1 MRTSA
6 PRVHHVLPDK
16 SFKHFVYQPDKP
28 ACPQLAVIDILGDLY
43 FGAVNHVEE
52 TILGHFEQNPDQKFL
67 LIRMHNVNHCDFSG
81 IHMLENVVNVC
92 RDRAGDVFMVRV
104 SYQVNRLMESTGFID
119 FLGEDH
125 YLSEEEAIGYLFHHV
140 LDAATCIYECPYR
153 AFKECQNLPK
163 HFYPQAISFYE
174 SKMLDRPF
182 ETIEPHQLREMMA
195 GLEKPLLFDV
205 REPREFKKGRIP
217 QASLKPLPTLLSDLS
232 DIPQDQ
238 LVIFVCRSGRRSRL
252 AAHVLEE
259 RGCKKVLILK
269 GGMLAWESAGLL
281 AAID

>member
-1 MRTSA
+1 
-6 PRVHHVLPDK
+6 
-16 SFKHFVYQPDKP
+16 
-28 ACPQLAVIDILGDLY
+28 
-43 FGAVNHVEE
+43 
-52 TILGHFEQNPDQKFL
+52 
-67 LIRMHNVNHCDFSG
+67 
-81 IHMLENVVNVC
+81 
-92 RDRAGDVFMVRV
+92 
-104 SYQVNRLMESTGFID
+104 
-119 FLGEDH
+119 
-125 YLSEEEAIGYLFHHV
+125 
-140 LDAATCIYECPYR
+140 
-153 AFKECQNLPK
+153 
-163 HFYPQAISFYE
+163 
-174 SKMLDRPF
+174 
-182 ETIEPHQLREMMA
+182 MMA